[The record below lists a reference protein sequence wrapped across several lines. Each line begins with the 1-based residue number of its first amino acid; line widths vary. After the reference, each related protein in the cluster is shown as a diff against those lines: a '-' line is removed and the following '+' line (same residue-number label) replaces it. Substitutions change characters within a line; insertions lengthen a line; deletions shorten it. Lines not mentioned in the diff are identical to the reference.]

1 MTYLSYVAI
10 FGVAVVFFLW
20 LRDARIF
27 FRTGKPGYRKAAYQG
42 VLFGALALLGAMI
55 TSYYEKWQIL
65 GLGLILAA
73 LYLQGRIQKE
83 KVWTDEGTWQRFI
96 GSVKIP
102 GRIPEKARSGGR
114 G

>member
-10 FGVAVVFFLW
+10 FGVAVLFFLW

-27 FRTGKPGYRKAAYQG
+27 FRTGKPGYRRAAYQG
-42 VLFGALALLGAMI
+42 VLFGALGLLGAMI
-55 TSYYEKWQIL
+55 TFYSEKWQIL

-83 KVWTDEGTWQRFI
+83 KIWTDEGTWQRFI

-102 GRIPEKARSGGR
+102 GRKPGKAEPGGKV
-114 G
+114 

>member
-10 FGVAVVFFLW
+10 FGVAVLFFLW

-42 VLFGALALLGAMI
+42 VGFGALGLLGAMI
-55 TSYYEKWQIL
+55 TIISENWQIL

-102 GRIPEKARSGGR
+102 GRTPAKAQAR
-114 G
+114 GKG